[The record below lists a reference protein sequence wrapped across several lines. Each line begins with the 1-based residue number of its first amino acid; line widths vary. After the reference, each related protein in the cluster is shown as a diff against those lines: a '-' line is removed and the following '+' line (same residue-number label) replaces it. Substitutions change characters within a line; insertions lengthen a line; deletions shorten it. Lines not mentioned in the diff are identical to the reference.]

1 VSCLTTTY
9 YRQDF
14 HATALIKSFYGAA
27 ILPDI
32 LHHAF
37 QGRSSAFL
45 TPGRPV
51 RFLFAEHFH
60 PEMALNLLGQLQ
72 RQGAL
77 DFEMVVL
84 TPDDAVEAFI
94 RDRFAMCGRLLEGDI
109 VDKVNIVTVTVLR
122 YAAQHQASGGALFD
136 YIEYNGGLSRA
147 DDPSAELR
155 ALRGLLH
162 DSGGAVGLSYFST
175 NHHVTRLR
183 NLVDSREKMF
193 MVPFSLEATRLV
205 KAYLA
210 QHKLGHLAED
220 HELVVHLGGEAALSE
235 HVLYRA
241 DQAVPRVQ
249 WRTYSQAEAAHLV
262 EEAGFEVASWVPTAY
277 SRPFGKSPRSKF
289 AQKSTICASDH
300 ALSLQRR

>member
-1 VSCLTTTY
+1 VY

-109 VDKVNIVTVTVLR
+109 VDKVNIVNVTVLR

-183 NLVDSREKMF
+183 NMVDSREKMF

-249 WRTYSQAEAAHLV
+249 WRTYSQAEAVHLV

-277 SRPFGKSPRSKF
+277 SRPFGEFYHCGRTK
-289 AQKSTICASDH
+289 KSTICSFTY
-300 ALSLQRR
+300 ALSCRGD